1 MAELGRRPIPVGRLA
16 AMLDNEGISLEPAN
30 LLYPGVEISIS
41 TVLRSIRGVDIVATF
56 HCVPEVGSR
65 RMSVI

>member
-1 MAELGRRPIPVGRLA
+1 MVALGRRPIPSGRWA
-16 AMLDNEGISLEPAN
+16 ARLDNEGISLEPTN

-41 TVLRSIRGVDIVATF
+41 TALRSIRGVDIVATF
-56 HCVPEVGSR
+56 HCVPDAGSR

>member
-1 MAELGRRPIPVGRLA
+1 MAEVGRRPIPVGILPA
-16 AMLDNEGISLEPAN
+16 TLDNEGISFEPAN